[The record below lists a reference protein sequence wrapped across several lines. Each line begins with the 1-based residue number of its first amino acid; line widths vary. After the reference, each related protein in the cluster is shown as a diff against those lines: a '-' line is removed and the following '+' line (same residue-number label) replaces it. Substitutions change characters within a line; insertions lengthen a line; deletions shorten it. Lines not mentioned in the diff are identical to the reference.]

1 MKEGFKRGLSSTGNR
16 GLIDDKHVKKDTFIS
31 TGTEKI
37 REKKEYAHMY
47 IHMHISL
54 LLLLLLV
61 PQEIKVRL
69 PSFPLEVLW

>member
-1 MKEGFKRGLSSTGNR
+1 
-16 GLIDDKHVKKDTFIS
+16 
-31 TGTEKI
+31 
-37 REKKEYAHMY
+37 
-47 IHMHISL
+47 MHISL